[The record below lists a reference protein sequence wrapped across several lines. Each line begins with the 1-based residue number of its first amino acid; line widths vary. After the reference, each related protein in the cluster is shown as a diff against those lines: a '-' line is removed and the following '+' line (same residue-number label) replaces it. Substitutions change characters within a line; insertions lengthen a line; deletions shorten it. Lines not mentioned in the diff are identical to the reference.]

1 MLEADVAVVAME
13 AEEALNWANLVAC
26 VTVGDTAGDG
36 APRKPLGDVV
46 TIGANDVVIGGY

>member
-1 MLEADVAVVAME
+1 MEADVAVVAIE